1 MKNNNYST
9 KKLIIEI
16 LGNRFPLNLNQIVK
30 EIKTKKNLSYQA
42 VHKAISEL
50 CQENTVKKIEK
61 QYFLDKDWVESQT
74 KSFSK
79 YYSNYFNTFYNSN
92 QIDPKAKI
100 QVFRFSSLKEILDFV
115 VDAIQNDHLNKK
127 ESNKIYI
134 SLRRIHPIIPPSLII
149 AIKKLSKENKIYL
162 ICKSDK
168 FTDKWGAKFFRTLG
182 VKVKTGVDI
191 PHQNIACFEDC
202 VLQYFL
208 FFDESYKKKVHAFS
222 DKFDGK
228 ATINMLKLTTEIFYK
243 KADMYM
249 VLNRYPVFVKDIKET
264 IAKEFE

>member
-16 LGNRFPLNLNQIVK
+16 LGNQFPLNLNQIVK

-42 VHKAISEL
+42 VHKTIGEL
-50 CQENTVKKIEK
+50 IIDNTVKKVEK
-61 QYFLDKDWVESQT
+61 QYFLNKDWVESQT

-79 YYSNYFNTFYNSN
+79 YYSNYFNISYNSN

-100 QVFRFSSLKEILDFV
+100 QVFRFSSLKDILDFIV
-115 VDAIQNDHLNKK
+115 ETIEKGYLKSS
-127 ESNKIYI
+127 SNKIYI
-134 SLRRIHPIIPPSLII
+134 SLRRIHPIIPPSLIV
-149 AIKKLSKENKIYL
+149 AIKKVSKENNIYL

-168 FTDKWGAKFFRTLG
+168 FTDKWGAKLFRSLG

-191 PHQNIACFEDC
+191 PHQNVACFEEC

-208 FFDESYKKKVHAFS
+208 FFDESYKKKVHTFS
-222 DKFDGK
+222 DNFDGK
-228 ATINMLKLTTEIFYK
+228 ASIVLLKLTSDIFYK
-243 KADMYM
+243 KADMYII
-249 VLNRYPVFVKDIKET
+249 LNRYQVFVNDIKET
-264 IAKEFE
+264 ISKEFE